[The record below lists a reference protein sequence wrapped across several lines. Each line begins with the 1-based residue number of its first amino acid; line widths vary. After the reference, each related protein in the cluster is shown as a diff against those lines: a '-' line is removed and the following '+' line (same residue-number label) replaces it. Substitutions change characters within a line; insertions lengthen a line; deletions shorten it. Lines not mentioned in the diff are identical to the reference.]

1 MINKL
6 NRAQSIT
13 DDQSIMELRFSTW
26 TDRVTDLQI
35 LTGENT
41 PENVVSAR
49 QTRLYMDTA
58 GTTGNIL
65 YIKRDDNIA
74 DDPTHGWILV

>member
-6 NRAQSIT
+6 NRAQAIT

-35 LTGENT
+35 LTGSGS

-49 QTRLYMDTA
+49 QTRLYMDIVGTA
-58 GTTGNIL
+58 GSIL

-74 DDPTHGWILV
+74 DDPTRGWILV